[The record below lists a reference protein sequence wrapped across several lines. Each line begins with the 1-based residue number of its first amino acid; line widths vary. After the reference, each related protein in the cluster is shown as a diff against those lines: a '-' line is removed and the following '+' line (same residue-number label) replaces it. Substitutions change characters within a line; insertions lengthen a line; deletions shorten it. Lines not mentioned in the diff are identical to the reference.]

1 MKLSVLQMPGLS
13 ASDLPTLNNI
23 LSKITHAINNVDF
36 GAISAH
42 EASASENIW
51 CTMLAVT
58 AVSGN
63 VPYSAAHH
71 LSRKPQGTIV
81 IWQDQAANLYKPTD
95 ATSAD
100 TSTQVF
106 YTFSAS
112 GTSAAT
118 SAISAVLLL
127 I

>member
-1 MKLSVLQMPGLS
+1 MV
-13 ASDLPTLNNI
+13 
-23 LSKITHAINNVDF
+23 
-36 GAISAH
+36 
-42 EASASENIW
+42 
-51 CTMLAVT
+51 AVT
-58 AVSGN
+58 AVSGS

-71 LSRKPQGTIV
+71 LGRNPQGTIV
-81 IWQDQAANLYKPTD
+81 IWQDTPASLYKPTD

-100 TSTQVF
+100 TATEVF
-106 YTFSAS
+106 YAFDAS